1 MLTGIIRSIESG
13 YFRNAINEASY
24 ARQKDIKK
32 GELLIVGVNKSV
44 EEETVPIHI
53 EPGDPKSREIKIERL
68 KKFKE
73 SRDMNAVNAALKKLR
88 YSAEGKDNIMEPMIE
103 AFLSGATIQE
113 VYRGALLEAFG
124 QWGK

>member
-13 YFRNAINEASY
+13 YFRNSINEASY

-88 YSAEGKDNIMEPMIE
+88 YAAEGKDNIMEPMIE